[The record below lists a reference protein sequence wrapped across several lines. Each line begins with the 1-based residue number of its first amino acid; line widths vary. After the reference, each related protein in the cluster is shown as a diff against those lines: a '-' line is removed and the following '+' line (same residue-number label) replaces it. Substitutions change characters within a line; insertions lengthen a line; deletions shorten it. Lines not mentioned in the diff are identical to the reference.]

1 MPNVS
6 DPFFVQHPE
15 APTRSL
21 IGASLMRV
29 DLNVCH
35 VLIDA
40 EGLTLSEDDEIRVYF
55 TDDRGFVEQSAC
67 VVSISERP
75 VGRALGLKLLGCA
88 TLAESRSDERSKA
101 ANAGVRVDLAG
112 TRCTVLD
119 ASASGFS
126 VVCGSAFLPGSVVP
140 VSLDH
145 SGDFY
150 SGEAQIRSA
159 RREADGHVRY
169 GLFVDAASDQC
180 GDLADGLRAVVRDL
194 ALNREKPA

>member
-21 IGASLMRV
+21 IGTRLMRAEL
-29 DLNVCH
+29 DVCH
-35 VLIDA
+35 VVIDA
-40 EGLTLSEDDEIRVYF
+40 EALTLSEDDQIRAYF
-55 TDDRGFVEQSAC
+55 TDDRGFVEQSAR
-67 VVSISERP
+67 VISIAGRP
-75 VGRALGLKLLGCA
+75 AGQAVGLKLLGCA

-101 ANAGVRVDLAG
+101 ANAGVQVDLAG

-119 ASASGFS
+119 ASANGFS
-126 VVCGSAFLPGSVVP
+126 VVCDSAFLPGSVVA

-169 GLFVDAASDQC
+169 GFFVDATSNQC
-180 GDLADGLRAVVRDL
+180 GDLADGLRAVVRGL
-194 ALNREKPA
+194 AFNHEKPA